1 MKIIV
6 HKQFHPTSL
15 FLALEK
21 WESAVHLV
29 CKGRLI
35 PKGTRFSLM
44 NKTFTVC
51 SHHSFEIKKNE
62 LICKDYAFTVLQEW
76 CFPLHAPHPH
86 ASDTK
91 PFPFCH
97 QSWLHHRA
105 DMMVK
110 TFDGKYVQCCT
121 YVPAAPSSGRSWGVF
136 LSHFKKKSGTL
147 SLTCKIKFKSG
158 KYMRTRKLLIWFD
171 VW

>member
-15 FLALEK
+15 FLVLEN
-21 WESAVHLV
+21 WTFAVHLV
-29 CKGRLI
+29 CNGRLF
-35 PKGTRFSLM
+35 PKGTHFSLM

-86 ASDTK
+86 TSDIK

-110 TFDGKYVQCCT
+110 TFDGEYMQCCT
-121 YVPAAPSSGRSWGVF
+121 YTAPSSGRSLRSIFVPF
-136 LSHFKKKSGTL
+136 LKSGTVC
-147 SLTCKIKFKSG
+147 LTCKIKFKSG
-158 KYMRTRKLLIWFD
+158 KYMSTRKLLICFN